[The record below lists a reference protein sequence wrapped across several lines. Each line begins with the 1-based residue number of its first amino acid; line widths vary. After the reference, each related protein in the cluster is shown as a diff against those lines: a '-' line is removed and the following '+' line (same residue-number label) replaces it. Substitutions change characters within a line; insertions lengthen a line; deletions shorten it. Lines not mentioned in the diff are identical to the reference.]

1 MKILVL
7 GGTRFFG
14 VHLVCALLEDGHEV
28 TIATRGRTPDSF
40 GSQVSRIVVDR
51 LNAAVMK
58 MPLQAVPMMWC
69 ATIWPIALMM

>member
-40 GSQVSRIVVDR
+40 GSQVSRIG
-51 LNAAVMK
+51 
-58 MPLQAVPMMWC
+58 
-69 ATIWPIALMM
+69 